1 MVSPSTKYRI
11 PDAVRRH
18 IELGTPESELGLI
31 PSGLDS
37 PSHFTSHLHTLLYIE
52 EASRTRKLS
61 ALSLPRVQLLAVDA
75 NVVTVGSSNVT
86 LAAGEAFVRLQSP
99 ALSLLLAAELAEG
112 DLIRMT
118 IGDGG
123 SVHEGVVASVRD
135 GAVVFAVRQEVTAL
149 LTPASW

>member
-1 MVSPSTKYRI
+1 
-11 PDAVRRH
+11 
-18 IELGTPESELGLI
+18 
-31 PSGLDS
+31 
-37 PSHFTSHLHTLLYIE
+37 
-52 EASRTRKLS
+52 
-61 ALSLPRVQLLAVDA
+61 VQLLAVDA